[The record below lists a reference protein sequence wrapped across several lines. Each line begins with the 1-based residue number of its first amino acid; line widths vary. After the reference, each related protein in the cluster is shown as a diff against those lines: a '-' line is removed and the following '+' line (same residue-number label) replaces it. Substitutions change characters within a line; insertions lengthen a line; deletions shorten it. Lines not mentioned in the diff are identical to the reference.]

1 MRACPYKPAHAGLPT
16 NRRKLVLKKQ
26 ERKFL
31 LSLLFIFLSPLLV
44 SASNQPFAGGAF
56 TPVDDR
62 INVAAAA
69 NGGTATASSTLDNYS
84 PDALIDGDRKGLNLT
99 SGTSWATIPGTA
111 VTNNNHV
118 WRSFSFPQISTDKI

>member
-1 MRACPYKPAHAGLPT
+1 MRACPYNPAHAGLPT

-84 PDALIDGDRKGLNLT
+84 PDALIDGDRNGLNFP
-99 SGTSWATIPGTA
+99 SGGGRGGAGPRGVLCWGG
-111 VTNNNHV
+111 
-118 WRSFSFPQISTDKI
+118 